1 MKEPGPLAGDALA
14 THFDPWPVGHPLHH
28 DSIEASLAQ
37 LRALKLDDVRRFH
50 QQFYGTAS
58 GEITVVGDFDP
69 KAMRAQL
76 ESLFGNWKSPAPYAG
91 IHTKFTDVAPER
103 RQIETPDKSS
113 AVVIARVNTS
123 LNDADADYPALAV
136 ANYILGGGAMASR
149 LGDRIRGKEG
159 LSYGVGSSL
168 SADSSPT
175 GRDDAGALMIQAIA
189 APQNAAKVETAVREE
204 LARLGRDGVT
214 EAELRNAVAGLLTQ
228 RRQSRAADGSVAGTL
243 SNNLYLGR
251 TMDFQAQF
259 DARLAALTAA
269 DVNAALKKHID
280 PSKLSVYLAGDFTK
294 ASAAPAAPAAK

>member
-1 MKEPGPLAGDALA
+1 
-14 THFDPWPVGHPLHH
+14 
-28 DSIEASLAQ
+28 
-37 LRALKLDDVRRFH
+37 
-50 QQFYGTAS
+50 
-58 GEITVVGDFDP
+58 
-69 KAMRAQL
+69 
-76 ESLFGNWKSPAPYAG
+76 
-91 IHTKFTDVAPER
+91 
-103 RQIETPDKSS
+103 
-113 AVVIARVNTS
+113 
-123 LNDADADYPALAV
+123 
-136 ANYILGGGAMASR
+136 
-149 LGDRIRGKEG
+149 
-159 LSYGVGSSL
+159 VGSSL

-204 LARLGRDGVT
+204 LARLVRDGVT